1 MRKHC
6 RKHHPQWLAKLDEQV
21 KESRTHNRS
30 ELYCYSRLL
39 TAEEA
44 EAIQRDEP
52 RKRPRTVGLTPTD
65 LNRAPSEENV
75 WLDSPA
81 SSIAEAPRIF
91 VTPQHLPLE
100 SPRGEI
106 MIEKQQQQ
114 QQAYAMAMPM
124 TPLRLDDDLPVTPLV
139 CPPPRGQSC
148 GFCHPGDVHCLI
160 HCLKSSSRLALLTL
174 LTLLQLRIS
183 TNKDRPLSSTLTPPC
198 RLQSVAHLSA
208 RPSFRLNS

>member
-6 RKHHPQWLAKLDEQV
+6 RKHHPQWLAKLDEQA

-139 CPPPRGQSC
+139 CPPPVG
-148 GFCHPGDVHCLI
+148 
-160 HCLKSSSRLALLTL
+160 SRAAFATL
-174 LTLLQLRIS
+174 VMFT
-183 TNKDRPLSSTLTPPC
+183 
-198 RLQSVAHLSA
+198 A
-208 RPSFRLNS
+208 